1 MNGIQPQLWIDR
13 AGEAVDFYGRAF
25 GARVLHLVGEG
36 DEIVAQLAIGRDSCF
51 WIATADDATGRIS
64 PSALEGATGRMLL
77 VVDDPEAVVR
87 SAVAAGAHALSPVQ
101 DEHGWR
107 LGRVVDPFGHE
118 WEIGRPLGTWPP
130 P

>member
-1 MNGIQPQLWIDR
+1 MR
-13 AGEAVDFYGRAF
+13 FYGEAF

-36 DEIVAQLAIGRDSCF
+36 DEIVAQLAIGNDSCF
-51 WIATADDATGRIS
+51 WIASADGATGRIS
-64 PSALEGATGRMLL
+64 PTALKGATGRILL
-77 VVDDPEAVVR
+77 VVDDPEVVMS
-87 SAVAAGAHALSPVQ
+87 SAVAAGADALSPVQ

>member
-13 AGEAVDFYGRAF
+13 AGDAVRFYGEAF

-36 DEIVAQLAIGRDSCF
+36 DEIVAQLVIGNDSCF
-51 WIATADDATGRIS
+51 WVASADRATGRIS
-64 PSALEGATGRMLL
+64 PTALEGATGRILL
-77 VVDDPEAVVR
+77 VVDDPEVVVR
-87 SAVAAGAHALSPVQ
+87 TVRVRADALSPVQ

-130 P
+130 S